1 MASRRIPA
9 ETSTGTTQPPTPTP
23 NTFAPGGTTTTT
35 VPSTTTTTAP
45 KSTTTTPATSDI
57 DPNLQDESI
66 YSETAD
72 GKKIRYAIGVRGQR
86 VYDSS
91 GKLIKYEGYKYQSN
105 PRYFTTSGAG
115 AQTGTGMLAGPQ
127 TREPQY
133 FTGDQDQIFGMSLET
148 LATLQRAMS
157 DVGLLGKD
165 YAPGTADNA
174 TRAAFT
180 NLLEIANGYGETY
193 EQAIIRLASTGA
205 GGNKG
210 GLSQYRVSNENDVKN
225 IISRVAKQTIGRNLG
240 EGDLNRLAQVFRN
253 LEQQAGMAAAS
264 TTQREVA
271 AAPSVETF
279 AQNSLEQMFPQETNA
294 RKFGSYMEAIKE
306 KYGL

>member
-1 MASRRIPA
+1 MASRRMPA

-23 NTFAPGGTTTTT
+23 NTFAPGGTTATT
-35 VPSTTTTTAP
+35 VPQSTATTMP
-45 KSTTTTPATSDI
+45 PASDI
-57 DPNLQDESI
+57 DPNLEDEAL
-66 YSETAD
+66 YSETSD

-115 AQTGTGMLAGPQ
+115 AQTGTRMLAGPQ

-148 LATLQRAMS
+148 LATLQRAMY

-180 NLLEIANGYGETY
+180 NLLEVANGYGETY